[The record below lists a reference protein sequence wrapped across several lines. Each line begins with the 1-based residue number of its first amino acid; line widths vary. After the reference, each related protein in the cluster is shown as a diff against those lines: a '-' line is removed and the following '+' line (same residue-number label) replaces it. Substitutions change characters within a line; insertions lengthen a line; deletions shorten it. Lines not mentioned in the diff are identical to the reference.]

1 MVTFGSVLI
10 RIGTMPLGYGN
21 DDDLT
26 DETTYERARS
36 EQSRGLSR
44 RGLLRLT
51 AGVGRGLR
59 HPVTVV

>member
-1 MVTFGSVLI
+1 
-10 RIGTMPLGYGN
+10 MPLGYGN

-26 DETTYERARS
+26 DETTYERVRA

-51 AGVGRGLR
+51 AGYLCGSVVR